1 MSWHVVTPMTPNQGR
16 LMRLSIRDRWRALV
30 LVLSLLFAP
39 ASLVAPPA
47 AAAPAQA
54 PQAGKVYRIGLLR
67 AGELPKLWIDEL
79 REGLRELGYIEGQN
93 LIIELRIGTLDQL
106 PRLAEDLVRSKV
118 DVIVASASS
127 AGMAAKNATTSIPI
141 VFTSLSHP
149 VEIGLIK
156 SLARPGGNITG
167 VTVNA
172 GATVTKRLELLRE
185 LVPNLKQVAVL
196 THPAHPTDLVQRK
209 EMEEAAR
216 VLGLQLKPVAVS
228 GPEDFEA
235 AFKTASGAGG
245 LLNIDTPLFTTYR
258 TQFVELAARNR
269 LPAIW
274 SNGIIVE
281 VGGLISYGTSIPA
294 LFRRAATYVDKV
306 LKGARPGDVPVEQ
319 PTKFELVINLK
330 TARSL
335 GLTIPSSLLLRADKV
350 IEGSGR

>member
-1 MSWHVVTPMTPNQGR
+1 MER
-16 LMRLSIRDRWRALV
+16 RAFIVGALGF
-30 LVLSLLFAP
+30 L
-39 ASLVAPPA
+39 
-47 AAAPAQA
+47 AAPLAAEAQ
-54 PQAGKVYRIGLLR
+54 PVGKVYRIGLLR
-67 AGELPKLWIDEL
+67 AGEPPKFWIDEF
-79 REGLRELGYIEGQN
+79 REGLRELGYVEGQN
-93 LIIELRIGTLDQL
+93 LVIEFRIGPLDQL
-106 PRLAEDLVRSKV
+106 PQLAEDLVRSKV

-141 VFTSLSHP
+141 VFTTLSHP

-172 GATVTKRLELLRE
+172 GTTVTKRLELLRE
-185 LVPNLKQVAVL
+185 LVPRLKQVAVL
-196 THPAHPTDLVQRK
+196 VHPAHPTDPVQRK

-216 VLGLQLKPVAVS
+216 ALGLQLKPTAVRA
-228 GPEDFEA
+228 PEDFEA
-235 AFKTASGAGG
+235 AFKAVSGAGA

-281 VGGLISYGTSIPA
+281 AGGLMSYGTYIPA
-294 LFRRAATYVDKV
+294 LFRRAAIYVDKV
-306 LKGARPGDVPVEQ
+306 LKGARPGDLPVEQ

-330 TARSL
+330 TAKAL
-335 GLTIPSSLLLRADKV
+335 GLTVPPSLLQRADQV
-350 IEGSGR
+350 IE

>member
-1 MSWHVVTPMTPNQGR
+1 
-16 LMRLSIRDRWRALV
+16 MRLSSCYRRRALV
-30 LVLSLLFAP
+30 LVLLLLFAP
-39 ASLVAPPA
+39 ATLVALPG
-47 AAAPAQA
+47 AAPAQV
-54 PQAGKVYRIGLLR
+54 PQAGKVYRIGFLR
-67 AGELPKLWIDEL
+67 AGEPPKFWIDEF
-79 REGLRELGYIEGQN
+79 REGLRELGYVEGQN
-93 LIIELRIGTLDQL
+93 VVIEFRIGTLDQL

-172 GATVTKRLELLRE
+172 GPTVTKRLELLRE
-185 LVPNLKQVAVL
+185 LVPSLKQVAVL
-196 THPAHPTDLVQRK
+196 THPAHPPDPLQRK
-209 EMEEAAR
+209 ELEEAAR
-216 VLGLQLKPVAVS
+216 ALGLQLKPAAVRA
-228 GPEDFEA
+228 PEDFEA
-235 AFKTASGAGG
+235 AFKAVSGAHG

-258 TQFVELAARNR
+258 TQLVELAARNR

-281 VGGLISYGTSIPA
+281 AGGLMSYGTYIPA

-306 LKGARPGDVPVEQ
+306 FKGARPGDLPVEQ

-330 TARSL
+330 TAKAL
-335 GLTIPSSLLLRADKV
+335 GLTIPQSLLQRADQV
-350 IEGSGR
+350 IE